1 MMNAKEL
8 EAEYKKILGDTHFWN
23 CVDIEN
29 ARGNYLWSSVNPS
42 GGEDRKIPFNLHW
55 VGTDNYSLDPQS
67 KYWNKLKG
75 KIGRHINQFG
85 HIDLLPILCSDE
97 AVFLKKYRGKEESPE
112 FKRFVALLKI
122 TQEFI
127 EDLRPK
133 LIVYSNASTSY
144 LWRWPKQTWMGYILE
159 PVHLSCPISSGRIFQ
174 RPDESLFKIVGIN
187 TDDHVIKDVKTTSLR
202 GTYLLFDNQNDN
214 HFGHPEISA
223 ADFDFIITELGL

>member
-1 MMNAKEL
+1 MMNANEL

-42 GGEDRKIPFNLHW
+42 GGEEIPFNLHW
-55 VGTDNYSLDPQS
+55 VGTDNYSLDPKS

-133 LIVYSNASTSY
+133 LIVYSNALTSY
-144 LWRWPKQTWMGYILE
+144 LWGWPKQTWMGYILE
-159 PVHLSCPISSGRIFQ
+159 PVVLSCPISSGRISQ
-174 RPDESLFKIVGIN
+174 HPKDSLFRIVGIN
-187 TDDHVIKDVKTTSLR
+187 TGNQVIKKEKTTALD
-202 GTYLLFDNQNDN
+202 GTYLLIDNQNDN

-223 ADFDFIITELGL
+223 ADLDFIITELGL